1 MSEKRMAGKALAC
14 PKATKDVFENTKNRD
29 WTIKKFGY
37 GPINP
42 DAPDEKFWGD
52 KAKLWDTDMETA
64 KTARCGNC
72 AAFDQSGRI
81 LLCIQ
86 NGINAQGPT
95 DPERITSAANLGYC
109 QLFHFK
115 CAGARTCDAWVH
127 GGPITD
133 EPQSKEGSGEIS
145 DQNEMSEIIG
155 ELHKASN
162 MHKKQAGRLTSLLE
176 GMRQ

>member
-14 PKATKDVFENTKNRD
+14 PKATKDIFENTKNRD

-42 DAPDEKFWGD
+42 DTPDEKFWGE
-52 KAKLWDTDMETA
+52 KADLWDTDIETA
-64 KTARCGNC
+64 KTARCSNC

-86 NGINAQGPT
+86 GGINAQGPT
-95 DPERITSAANLGYC
+95 DPEKITSAANLGYC

-127 GGPITD
+127 GGPIVD
-133 EPQSKEGSGEIS
+133 GQENSEVN
-145 DQNEMSEIIG
+145 NEMSEII
-155 ELHKASN
+155 EQLHGASDK
-162 MHKKQAGRLTSLLE
+162 HKKQAMRLTSLMQE
-176 GMRQ
+176 VE